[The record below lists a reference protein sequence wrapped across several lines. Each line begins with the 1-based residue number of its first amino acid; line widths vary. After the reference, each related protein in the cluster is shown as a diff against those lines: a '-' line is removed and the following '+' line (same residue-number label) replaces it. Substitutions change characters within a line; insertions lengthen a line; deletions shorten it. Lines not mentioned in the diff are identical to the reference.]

1 MAQGLADQPPA
12 STDATVRHQQRVP
25 ALDGLRGIAVLLVLM
40 NNLYPGDPQ
49 PFADRIAYIVSNT
62 GWAGVDLFFVL
73 SGYLITGILLD
84 TRADPAYFRTFYA
97 RRFLRIFPLYYG
109 FLLAWIAVVALSPW
123 FEPAAARSFLA
134 NQGWYWSYLAN
145 FKIARYGWG
154 LGLEPGVFWSLAV
167 EEQFYLLWPL
177 VVLWAPP
184 RRLAGVCVAMI
195 VAALRFRIGW
205 RLMDPSKQAHLSLYV
220 ITPARM
226 DALAAGALV
235 ATAFHIGLADR
246 LRRVAPVAAG
256 TTLALLAALFVWRK
270 GLLAS
275 DLVVQTG
282 GYSLLAACAAAFVV
296 LAATATAGSRTD
308 RVLGHR
314 WLRFFGVYS
323 YGIYVLQAPI
333 RPLVWNKPWI
343 MSPPQI
349 AGHEAPAA
357 FAILIVLSALATAAA
372 VVSWHLDEQPFLR
385 LKSHF
390 PYGGRPGRPVR

>member
-1 MAQGLADQPPA
+1 MAQGLAEQSPV
-12 STDATVRHQQRVP
+12 SIGATLRHQQRVP

-62 GWAGVDLFFVL
+62 GWTGVDLFFVL

-84 TRADPAYFRTFYA
+84 TRTDPAYFRTFYA

-109 FLLAWIAVVALSPW
+109 FLFAWIAVVALSHW
-123 FEPAAARSFLA
+123 FEPAAARSFLS

-145 FKIARYGWG
+145 FKIARFGWG
-154 LGLEPGVFWSLAV
+154 LGLEPGGFWSLAV

-184 RRLAGVCVAMI
+184 RRLAVICAVMI
-195 VAALRFRIGW
+195 VTALLFRIGW
-205 RLMDPSKQAHLSLYV
+205 RLHDPSKQAHLFLYV

-235 ATAFHIGLADR
+235 ATAFELGLADR
-246 LRRVAPVAAG
+246 LRRAAPVVAG
-256 TTLALLAALFVWRK
+256 ATLLLLGALFVWRK

-275 DLVVQTG
+275 DVVVQTA

-296 LAATATAGSRTD
+296 LAATATAGSRAD

-333 RPLVWNKPWI
+333 RPLLWKKPWI

-357 FAILIVLSALATAAA
+357 FAILVLLSALATAAA
-372 VVSWHLDEQPFLR
+372 VVSWHLFEQPILR

-390 PYGGRPGRPVR
+390 PYGGRPGRAVG